1 MVLQR
6 AGGPQ
11 GRLETFQKVTDER
24 DIYRSAN
31 ALINQHGY
39 NDAKLHATMRADA
52 MLEQGDMEGRRTWHL
67 VLAAIE
73 VLGDTTPNGVIH

>member
-1 MVLQR
+1 M
-6 AGGPQ
+6 
-11 GRLETFQKVTDER
+11 TDER

-39 NDAKLHATMRADA
+39 SDAKLHAAMRADA
-52 MLEQGDMEGRRTWHL
+52 MLELGDMEGRRTWHL

-73 VLGDTTPNGVIH
+73 VLNDTTPNGVIH